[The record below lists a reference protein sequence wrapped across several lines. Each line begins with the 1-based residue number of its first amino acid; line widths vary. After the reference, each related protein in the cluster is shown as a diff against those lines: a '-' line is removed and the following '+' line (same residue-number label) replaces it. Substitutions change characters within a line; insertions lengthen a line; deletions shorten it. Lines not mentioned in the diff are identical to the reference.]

1 MMLMTGTNA
10 ALKSVAAALGRV
22 ARARA

>member
-1 MMLMTGTNA
+1 MLMTGTNA
-10 ALKSVAAALGRV
+10 ALKSVAAALGRI